1 MHDDPIKRCGMYA
14 LVVFNIVVIVLML
27 YYTNVRGGMSLLH
40 AFDFV
45 KTIFFAAAAGVITF
59 FVALKLGG

>member
-1 MHDDPIKRCGMYA
+1 MYDDPIKRCGMYA
-14 LVVFNIVVIVLML
+14 LIVFNIVVIVLMI
-27 YYTNVRGGMSLLH
+27 YYINARGGMILLH

-45 KTIFFAAAAGVITF
+45 KTIFFAAVAGVITF